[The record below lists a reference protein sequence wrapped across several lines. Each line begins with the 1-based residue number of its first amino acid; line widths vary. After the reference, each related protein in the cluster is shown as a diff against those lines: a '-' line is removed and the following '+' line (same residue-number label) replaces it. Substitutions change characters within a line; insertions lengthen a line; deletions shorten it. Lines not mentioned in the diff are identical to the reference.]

1 MTLKQTD
8 RNVVLRPISVHRTF
22 QTIVERIVDAIDE
35 HGLTVG
41 DRLPYERDLAEM
53 LAVSRSTLRQ
63 ALRVLESSGV
73 VTIRP
78 GNSGGIFVA
87 SEMVPMDVL
96 GQKIAHETGQIAEL
110 VTTRRLIEPVV
121 YHLTA
126 ENASEAEFDRIAEA
140 IALMGKHKH
149 APQMVLRADGLYHR
163 RIVLA
168 TGNQSLRRIM
178 NGIYRD
184 LYPLRSALGQSAE
197 RAEHMMDVH
206 NRQLDAMRRRD
217 HELLDRILDETFVD
231 LEQEFAVTLPFNM
244 HCKVRPSEPES

>member
-1 MTLKQTD
+1 MTSKQRD
-8 RNVVLRPISVHRTF
+8 RSEVFSPITVHRTF
-22 QTIVERIVDAIDE
+22 QTIIDRIVDAIDE
-35 HGLTVG
+35 EGLTTG
-41 DRLPYERDLAEM
+41 DRLPNERELAEM
-53 LAVSRSTLRQ
+53 LVVSRSTLRQ

-87 SEMVPMDVL
+87 SEMIPNDVL
-96 GQKIAHETGQIAEL
+96 GQQIAHETHQIAEL
-110 VTTRRLIEPVV
+110 VTARRLIEPVV

-126 ENASEAEFDRIAEA
+126 ENASEEDFDRIRDA

-163 RIVLA
+163 RIAYA

-178 NGIYRD
+178 NTIYRD
-184 LYPLRSALGQSAE
+184 LYPLRSALGLNAE

-217 HELLDRILDETFVD
+217 HALLDKVLDETFID
-231 LEQEFAVTLPFNM
+231 LELEFAVELPFNM
-244 HCKVRPSEPES
+244 HCKMR